1 MGLAMDVKLSEASR
15 NTPMTTSMEAGF
27 RGGFRDPK
35 FGLDRGNTVTQD
47 NTRWRE
53 IVHAEES
60 RGLGPAI
67 TPRVGGSST
76 LEASKNPHKVPTES
90 TGLPRSLP
98 TNIGDV
104 RPIHVNVNSLRNTTP
119 ARYSCDTLC
128 GNWSEERRDPHCA
141 KVSDDAVLRASAS
154 SHVYMS
160 ESVEASLG
168 VEANRLPTDPVVE
181 DEGERLQTS
190 TGLAFTNPYTT
201 ERNEKTA
208 DIRDVFPE
216 SEALRAYRA
225 KWTARPFAKETGHS
239 TTYKNWGQVDSETF
253 AEKYK

>member
-1 MGLAMDVKLSEASR
+1 MVDTKVFSAAAKSNDA
-15 NTPMTTSMEAGF
+15 TASMEAGY

-35 FGLDRGNTVTQD
+35 GANVQPMSQTQL
-47 NTRWRE
+47 NTRF
-53 IVHAEES
+53 AE
-60 RGLGPAI
+60 A
-67 TPRVGGSST
+67 
-76 LEASKNPHKVPTES
+76 ASKDERRVLGNPITQASPAFECPQKSHDLAGCVETS
-90 TGLPRSLP
+90 GLIRSLP
-98 TNIGDV
+98 TNVGDV
-104 RPIHVNVNSLRNTTP
+104 RPIHINCNSLRNTTP

-225 KWTARPFAKETGHS
+225 KWTARPFAKETEHS
-239 TTYKNWGQVDSETF
+239 TTYKNWGQVDSETI